1 MIVKPVLSASDWDQF
16 FKLPQKIYKGDPYW
30 VSPVQQS
37 TRAQLNVAKN
47 PFFRHAFMGAFL
59 AYEHAGSNVAIG
71 RVVVVIDENHNR
83 FHRENV
89 AFFGFFEAM
98 PAHGATVTQA
108 LLKECEAW
116 AFARG
121 MKTLRGPVNLST
133 NHECGLLISGGGAK
147 DYHDIPSIMMTYNLP
162 AYQGWIE
169 SLPGYQKSKDLFAY
183 EIEAQTAEFSERLL
197 AQSERLKQSGRVTFR
212 QIKLTQW
219 NKEIELLLDLY
230 NDAWEKNWGFVPMDR
245 AEFFEMAEEM
255 RWIMDPSLVLICE
268 VAGETAGFGLAL
280 PDINELL
287 HGNRSGAL
295 APALGKL
302 IWHLKARPAL
312 GLNSGLRRCRII
324 TLGMRRVYNRLG
336 LGPLLYTE
344 YLKRCRAAGYAI
356 GEASW
361 ILEDNHSMNKALARM
376 GAVKTKTYRLYD
388 KLLLTS

>member
-1 MIVKPVLSASDWDQF
+1 MIVKPVLSESDWDQF
-16 FKLPQKIYKGDPYW
+16 FNLPLEIYKGDPFW
-30 VSPVQQS
+30 VAPIQQAS
-37 TRAQLNVAKN
+37 RAQLNVAKN

-59 AYEHAGSNVAIG
+59 AFDNTESDDAIG
-71 RVVVVIDENHNR
+71 RIAVVIDENHNR

-98 PAHGATVTQA
+98 PSHGQFATQA
-108 LLKECEAW
+108 LLTQCEKW
-116 AFARG
+116 ATERG

-133 NHECGLLISGGGAK
+133 NHECGLLIGGGSK
-147 DYHDIPSIMMTYNLP
+147 NFQDIPSIMMTYNP
-162 AYQGWIE
+162 PSYQSWIE
-169 SLPGYQKSKDLFAY
+169 SLPGYRKSKDLFAY

-197 AQSERLKQSGRVTFR
+197 AQSERLKQSGRITFR

-219 NKEIELLLDLY
+219 NKEVELLLDIY

-245 AEFFEMAEEM
+245 AEFSAMAEEL

-287 HGNRSGAL
+287 RTNRSGATL
-295 APALGKL
+295 PALAKL
-302 IWHLKARPAL
+302 IWHLKIRRAL

-336 LGPLLYTE
+336 LGALLYTE
-344 YLKRCRAAGYAI
+344 YLKRCRAAGYQI

-376 GAVKTKTYRLYD
+376 GATKTKTYRLYD